1 MNSFRPIPIHSSHKN
16 DESMTSRSMDAMHN
30 SWKLEK
36 VVDERGKSNYKLITE
51 NNTNT
56 DNVVGG
62 SSRKHKNRRSQPTH
76 KPIGAYGVPGANA
89 YMNTKAPTL
98 NSSTLNS
105 KIIKSI
111 KRIKKINVP
120 KNNDTSESSSKSVK
134 NEVESTI
141 ERSASVEGSIT
152 NNMIIGNKGIIIPY
166 GNGNDLLQKS
176 YYHGHLI
183 SSNIQFQSI
192 NVLLSYFGPKVIPC
206 LTLSIWSQ
214 MFSPTIELV
223 NILTIPVQNLE
234 PNRGK
239 LIARDIHADIVSK
252 GQIFVT
258 LNCTEEYI
266 GNLDIKYSLE
276 LTQLNESSKES
287 EYDFEFPDFFNNG
300 GFSKV
305 MADDVFSVPV
315 VPVIPTVEAP
325 KQTITNFA
333 PRTNKSIF
341 GDFIKGKNEE
351 NIPIFGKKATE
362 ADQNDGSI
370 SMNQSI
376 YANQAKK
383 AANLIQEGNEEN
395 DVEFTEKDDTDINKI
410 LNILRNQTYEN

>member
-1 MNSFRPIPIHSSHKN
+1 
-16 DESMTSRSMDAMHN
+16 
-30 SWKLEK
+30 
-36 VVDERGKSNYKLITE
+36 
-51 NNTNT
+51 
-56 DNVVGG
+56 
-62 SSRKHKNRRSQPTH
+62 
-76 KPIGAYGVPGANA
+76 
-89 YMNTKAPTL
+89 
-98 NSSTLNS
+98 
-105 KIIKSI
+105 
-111 KRIKKINVP
+111 
-120 KNNDTSESSSKSVK
+120 
-134 NEVESTI
+134 
-141 ERSASVEGSIT
+141 
-152 NNMIIGNKGIIIPY
+152 
-166 GNGNDLLQKS
+166 
-176 YYHGHLI
+176 
-183 SSNIQFQSI
+183 
-192 NVLLSYFGPKVIPC
+192 
-206 LTLSIWSQ
+206 
-214 MFSPTIELV
+214 V

-239 LIARDIHADIVSK
+239 LITRDIHADIVSK

-305 MADDVFSVPV
+305 MTDDVFSVPV

-395 DVEFTEKDDTDINKI
+395 DVDFTEKDDTDINKI